1 MNLKLLEKMPENFRF
16 FEGKE
21 IRTLLDLK
29 TEDLWFVAKDVASI
43 LGYEKIDTRTKRV
56 LSNTN
61 KMLKHI
67 EKEDILKIDKK
78 IHLPNGGVSF
88 DRNGKLTL
96 VNESGIY
103 SASFSSKKENA
114 KDFKK
119 WITKEVLPAIRK
131 NGFYISETIS
141 PLQIGEM
148 ITEVKSI
155 YEERKLFDLE
165 YRDLR
170 EKIEETLENF
180 GATKQQVNGIF
191 ATMFQNLHIANVRK
205 TASQIVFDEL
215 KEQRREIS
223 IQSFNQ
229 LRKISKIYKKDFLV
243 ALNYLDEN
251 EIVRFRNYLRHV
263 INETIF
269 YMNSPF
275 TTVTLQGIQRQISH
289 SSANLALNMLD
300 YGAKNFPR
308 PLRAEIEKLYTLL
321 TNGGSEKEIV
331 EILETIKITH
341 HNLEESLKK

>member
-29 TEDLWFVAKDVASI
+29 TEDLWFVAKDVANI
-43 LGYEKIDTRTKRV
+43 LELTKQAMTDGFKDLDKDELSTVKLYPTNSEDKRLKNFKIV
-56 LSNTN
+56 L
-61 KMLKHI
+61 
-67 EKEDILKIDKK
+67 
-78 IHLPNGGVSF
+78 
-88 DRNGKLTL
+88 
-96 VNESGIY
+96 ESGLYTLIMR
-103 SASFSSKKENA
+103 SRKSVA
-114 KDFKK
+114 KPFQK
-119 WITKEVLPAIRK
+119 WLTKEVLPAIRK

-180 GATKQQVNGIF
+180 GATAQQVNGIF
-191 ATMFQNLHIANVRK
+191 ATMFQNLHIANARK
-205 TASQIVFDEL
+205 TAGQIVFDEL

-275 TTVTLQGIQRQISH
+275 TTVTLQGVQRQISH
-289 SSANLALNMLD
+289 SSANLAPNMLD

>member
-1 MNLKLLEKMPENFRF
+1 MKQNFKKIQTPKELRLF
-16 FEGKE
+16 QGIE
-21 IRTLLDLK
+21 IRTLRK
-29 TEDLWFVAKDVASI
+29 MEDDSIWFVAIDIANVLEIKNTTDFLKNLKENERARLN
-43 LGYEKIDTRTKRV
+43 LGRQGDGNI
-56 LSNTN
+56 
-61 KMLKHI
+61 
-67 EKEDILKIDKK
+67 
-78 IHLPNGGVSF
+78 VS
-88 DRNGKLTL
+88 
-96 VNESGIY
+96 ESGFY
-103 SASFSSKKENA
+103 KLVLRSRKPQAEPFQDWVSS
-114 KDFKK
+114 
-119 WITKEVLPAIRK
+119 EVLPAIRK

-180 GATKQQVNGIF
+180 GATAQQVNGIF

-205 TASQIVFDEL
+205 TAGQIVFDEL

-275 TTVTLQGIQRQISH
+275 TTVTLQGIQRQIAH

-321 TNGGSEKEIV
+321 TEGGSEKEIE